1 MHWSA
6 SSFCSNALPFY
17 MMVQFQWRPR
27 PPSLLTPEKDDEIT
41 KNLKKYSKKYEQE
54 DHDVYA
60 LLDDETRKRRTQL
73 QEEWE
78 GWVAKWKQLHEE
90 ERSYRM
96 ELRGG
101 EDSDKEEE
109 TELKEIEAEELVD
122 VTEETVAFDLDQ
134 D

>member
-1 MHWSA
+1 
-6 SSFCSNALPFY
+6 

-27 PPSLLTPEKDDEIT
+27 PRSLLTPEKEEDIA
-41 KNLKKYSKKYEQE
+41 KNIKRYSKKYEQE
-54 DHDVYA
+54 DQDVHNQV
-60 LLDDETRKRRTQL
+60 DEEERRRRTQL
-73 QEEWE
+73 QEEWQ

-101 EDSDKEEE
+101 EESDKEEE
-109 TELKEIEAEELVD
+109 TEIKEIEAEELVD

>member
-1 MHWSA
+1 
-6 SSFCSNALPFY
+6 
-17 MMVQFQWRPR
+17 MVQFQWRPR
-27 PPSLLTPEKDDEIT
+27 PPSLLTPEKVDDIA
-41 KNLKKYSKKYEQE
+41 KNLKKYSKIYEQE
-54 DHDVYA
+54 DQDVH
-60 LLDDETRKRRTQL
+60 LQVGEEERKRRKQL
-73 QEEWE
+73 QDEWE

-90 ERSYRM
+90 ERSIRM

-109 TELKEIEAEELVD
+109 TEIKEIEAEELVD